1 MRKLLLFVAF
11 FTSISH
17 YSQKTSLIIPSSKL
31 QEDREITI
39 ILPASY
45 EKENQKRYPLL
56 VVLDGE
62 YLLAPFQ
69 GAVNF
74 ACYWD
79 DIPEIIIVAI
89 NQNKNGQRYID
100 TEVNESN
107 GLPIEKGSQFF
118 EFIGQELLPYV
129 EKNYRLS
136 AFKMIAGH
144 DVTAGF
150 INFYLY
156 KDQPLFNAY
165 ISLSPELSKDMEK
178 QIPERL
184 KTITQPTFY
193 YISTSNSDVKKM
205 QKRIL
210 ELDASIKSVTNPN
223 LNYKLDNFTNA
234 SHYSSVLNALPEAL
248 YQLFAIYQPISPN
261 EFNEKIATLPSGYV
275 DYLKNK
281 YTLIEQSLYIKMPI
295 RYSDFKAIEA
305 AILKNKAFA
314 ELEQLSNL
322 ADKYYP
328 KSMLGNYQLAMMYQK
343 TADYPKAIKYYQKAY
358 SKEEIGDLTKTL
370 MLDNI
375 EKLKK

>member
-11 FTSISH
+11 FTSIAH

-39 ILPASY
+39 VLPASY
-45 EKENQKRYPLL
+45 EKESQKRYPLL

-62 YLLAPFQ
+62 YLLPPFQ

-74 ACYWD
+74 ASYWD

-100 TEVNESN
+100 TEVNQSN
-107 GLPIEKGSQFF
+107 GLPIEKGSLFF

-129 EKNYRLS
+129 EKNYRIS
-136 AFKMIAGH
+136 PFKIIAGH

-165 ISLSPELSKDMEK
+165 ISLSPELSNDMEK

-210 ELDASIKSVTNPN
+210 ELDVSIKSVTNPN
-223 LNYKLDNFTNA
+223 LNYKFDNFTNA
-234 SHYSSVLNALPEAL
+234 SHYSSVLNSIPEAL

-261 EFNEKIATLPSGYV
+261 EFNEKIAVLPSGYV

-281 YTLIEQSLYIKMPI
+281 YDLIEKTLYIKMPV
-295 RYSDFKAIEA
+295 RYSDFTAIEA

-358 SKEEIGDLTKTL
+358 SKEEIGDLTKSL

>member
-39 ILPASY
+39 ILPTSY

-281 YTLIEQSLYIKMPI
+281 YTLIEKNLNVKMPV

>member
-39 ILPASY
+39 ILPTSY

-281 YTLIEQSLYIKMPI
+281 YTLIEKNLNVKMPI